1 MRERPRSTWEVR
13 VPSVARAPVVS
24 KLMAVLDRVP
34 WSARE
39 TDSQDEE
46 ASARPP
52 HPSKARISF
61 PEDEDG
67 PRRRLVSPMVDGGG
81 GSTMAHQASLSE
93 VDPEIVLAAS
103 IFVEELVE
111 RAAQEVN

>member
-1 MRERPRSTWEVR
+1 MVIEDSDPCRRKSMSAAANANKKKKKSVR
-13 VPSVARAPVVS
+13 MSVDFSYIPDEGEENEEN
-24 KLMAVLDRVP
+24 AV
-34 WSARE
+34 
-39 TDSQDEE
+39 
-46 ASARPP
+46 P